1 MAYLSISDND
11 PAGEGKPL
19 EPMRATASGAGSN
32 SRVAWSIAITL
43 TGWIVLSPAALVYG
57 GFWLMALAMGSGS
70 SSDGGYEL
78 RTLAMIASAMGAP
91 LLLGF
96 ALHRRNKTLWILGAL
111 ATIPALVGTIY
122 VVTA

>member
-1 MAYLSISDND
+1 MAYLSSSNED
-11 PAGEGKPL
+11 PAGEDKPL
-19 EPMRATASGAGSN
+19 EPVPAKASGAD
-32 SRVAWSIAITL
+32 SRVGWSIAITL
-43 TGWIVLSPAALVYG
+43 IGWIVLSPAALVYG
-57 GFWLMALAMGSGS
+57 GFWLMAIAMGSGS

-111 ATIPALVGTIY
+111 AAIPALVGSIQ